1 VFASASCLNASFLDK
16 EKHYNT
22 SNKYPGIDLSKAKD
36 IYNFLSNLND
46 QFLNELVKCFILIKF
61 LFHLSNI
68 LKFNIDYKSIN
79 KIISKF
85 T

>member
-1 VFASASCLNASFLDK
+1 MILFYFRKELQTVFASASCLNASFLDK

-46 QFLNELVKCFILIKF
+46 QFLNELVKNFILIKF
-61 LFHLSNI
+61 LFNLSNI
-68 LKFNIDYKSIN
+68 
-79 KIISKF
+79 
-85 T
+85 